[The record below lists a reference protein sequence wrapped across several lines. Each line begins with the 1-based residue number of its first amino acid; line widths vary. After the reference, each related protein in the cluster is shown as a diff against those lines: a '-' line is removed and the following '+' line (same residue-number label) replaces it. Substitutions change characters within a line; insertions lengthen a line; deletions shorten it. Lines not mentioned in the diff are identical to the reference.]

1 LISFHWHEGK
11 LFCIIFCATLLNVTR
26 KWWSSELYILIS
38 FNLSLLEAGGLV
50 LWLRPTLLSRHK
62 ILTSK
67 VRNNILGFWYPEKK
81 LLLDKFVDAHC
92 YTIQGTLHSIVY
104 EYYIFWN
111 CNRQTNKTYF
121 ILLTTNVNSTIRYQ
135 ENTNDSMISVLFQIL
150 DIYTVVINILPTYN
164 ITMNQKSFAYFLYLH
179 PSSWNPLTSDI
190 AWRMCFSL

>member
-1 LISFHWHEGK
+1 MKQW
-11 LFCIIFCATLLNVTR
+11 IIYLNFIQFKFAARGRPGALT
-26 KWWSSELYILIS
+26 
-38 FNLSLLEAGGLV
+38 
-50 LWLRPTLLSRHK
+50 PTLLSRHK

-92 YTIQGTLHSIVY
+92 YTILGTLHSIVY

-111 CNRQTNKTYF
+111 CNRQTNKTYC
-121 ILLTTNVNSTIRYQ
+121 ILLTTNVNSTIQYQ

-179 PSSWNPLTSDI
+179 LSSWNPPTSDI